1 MARTL
6 KIARDRVPPNSVILL
21 IMTNLAVLQV
31 LSNPKQQSGQY
42 LIRAIYNSK
51 RYMEQRG
58 IRLQWMW
65 IPATTLLST
74 RDKAKEKVHKALDN
88 NRNNHPNPLLWAAKT
103 SIFLRAMPRLKCKR
117 ALPNGVEKTI
127 RKLDTA
133 LPGKHTKAIYDALT
147 KRDAKILIQLR
158 TGYARIN
165 QYLAR
170 IKAIDSSLY
179 PCGAAPESLRHFL
192 FSCSR
197 WVSQRRELYEKWP
210 GKEGNL
216 MFFVGAKVTNDR
228 VAWSPELETI
238 RAVINYTKAT
248 ARFEIKIE

>member
-1 MARTL
+1 MATTF
-6 KIARDRVPPNSVILL
+6 KNTRDRAPPNSVILL
-21 IMTNLAVLQV
+21 TLTNLAVLQV

-58 IRLQWMW
+58 IRLQWIW
-65 IPATTLLST
+65 TPATTRLST
-74 RDKAKEKVHKALDN
+74 RDKAKEKAHNASDN
-88 NRNNHPNPLLWAAKT
+88 NDDNNNNYPNPLLWAAKT
-103 SIFLRAMPRLKCKR
+103 SVILRARLQLKCKR
-117 ALPNGVEKTI
+117 ALPNEVGKAISE
-127 RKLDTA
+127 LDTA
-133 LPGKHTKAIYDALT
+133 LPGKHTKAIYDALN

-158 TGYARIN
+158 TECARIN

-170 IKAIDSSLY
+170 IKAIDSFLC

-197 WVSQRRELYEKWP
+197 WVSQRRELYKKWP

-216 MFFVGAKVTNDR
+216 GFFVGAKGTNDGM
-228 VAWSPELETI
+228 A
-238 RAVINYTKAT
+238 
-248 ARFEIKIE
+248 